1 MGFKV
6 NEAAE
11 KKKVLALTG
20 DYAGAEITVRLNVPL
35 EVFLEAEKVQRSHD
49 WSGFLDYFVEH
60 VIREWNIDDNTGK
73 PIPVSKEGL
82 AQVPIDFLMAVITAW
97 TEAIAGLNGPL
108 GSPSSNGTPLVEAS
122 LPMVSG

>member
-11 KKKVLALTG
+11 KTKVLALTG

-35 EVFLEAEKVQRSHD
+35 VVFMEAEKVQRSQD
-49 WSGFLDYFVEH
+49 WSAFLDYFIEH
-60 VIREWNIDDNTGK
+60 VIREWNLDDSEGK

-82 AQVPIDFLMAVITAW
+82 AKLPIDFLMQVISEWSQAV
-97 TEAIAGLNGPL
+97 AGINAPL
-108 GSPSSNGTPLVEAS
+108 GSASSNGKPSVEAS
-122 LPMVSG
+122 LAMVSS